1 MHPFSGSGEVNK
13 YFLGKLLKATVI
25 RALET
30 RSVGFS
36 EAAGSVASTVS
47 GTRVG
52 HLAGAGYAPGVE
64 NGIDSAH
71 HALHG
76 AHSGGHID
84 AAMMR

>member
-25 RALET
+25 RALEKI
-30 RSVGFS
+30 RIGFS
-36 EAAGSVASTVS
+36 EAGSVASTVS